1 MGFMGKES
9 LWKNKYF
16 GAFITHLGA
25 YPVNR
30 GAPDRESLRRTLE
43 LLESGKPLVLFPEGT
58 RRSGPVIEHLHEG
71 AAYVASQAGVPLV
84 PVGIGG
90 SERAL
95 PKGKALP
102 RLVRIHVLV
111 GEPLVP
117 PPIAEGARHPS
128 RRAVKEFT
136 VQLQNVLQDLF
147 DRAQR
152 TAGVEVPVNQT
163 AAAGRVTGVREDGS
177 FEAAF
182 DELFPRAVRLANRLL
197 GDRAAAEDVAAEALA
212 RAYARWPKVGGLPY
226 RDGWVLKVATNLAID
241 RLRRRPPEM
250 WPPTAA
256 TSRTR
261 SSCGSPSTP
270 PC

>member
-1 MGFMGKES
+1 MIAYAIVRFLIWLVAKLLWRISFEGLENVPRTGAFIVAPVHRSFIDFGLVSATTRRPMGYMGKES
-9 LWKNKYF
+9 LWRNKYF
-16 GAFITHLGA
+16 GAFISHLGA

-71 AAYVASQAGVPLV
+71 ASYVAAKAGVPV
-84 PVGIGG
+84 IPVGIGG

-102 RLVRIHVLV
+102 RPVKIHVLV

-128 RRAVKEFT
+128 RRALKDFT
-136 VQLQNVLQDLF
+136 LHLQHVLQDLF

-152 TAGVEVPVNQT
+152 AAGVEVPVNQT
-163 AAAGRVTGVREDGS
+163 S
-177 FEAAF
+177 
-182 DELFPRAVRLANRLL
+182 PP
-197 GDRAAAEDVAAEALA
+197 DV
-212 RAYARWPKVGGLPY
+212 
-226 RDGWVLKVATNLAID
+226 
-241 RLRRRPPEM
+241 
-250 WPPTAA
+250 
-256 TSRTR
+256 
-261 SSCGSPSTP
+261 
-270 PC
+270 